1 MAKDAGMQYVVF
13 STKHHDGFNM
23 FDTKQTDFKITNP
36 EVPFSK
42 TRKAILPKKY
52 LMLSEK
58 GLWVGA
64 YFLSPTGIRKT
75 IGGHTMQP
83 ITGITTT
90 V

>member
-58 GLWVGA
+58 KDCGLA
-64 YFLSPTGIRKT
+64 LIF
-75 IGGHTMQP
+75 
-83 ITGITTT
+83 
-90 V
+90 